1 MWTKRLCSVVQKV
14 HEDNLLFQ
22 FSHNKVMIPKK
33 FLDGVDVANK
43 FLNPFNNFKK
53 VHIVNSEQK
62 KRILPCIM
70 FCCKLTI
77 SLYSVRRTLCLSIIM
92 GLEEILASAKAQNNA
107 PQ

>member
-14 HEDNLLFQ
+14 HEDNLLFK
-22 FSHNKVMIPKK
+22 FSQNKVMIPKK

-62 KRILPCIM
+62 
-70 FCCKLTI
+70 TY
-77 SLYSVRRTLCLSIIM
+77 SALYYVLLQTNYIIVFGPADFM
-92 GLEEILASAKAQNNA
+92 SFNN
-107 PQ
+107 